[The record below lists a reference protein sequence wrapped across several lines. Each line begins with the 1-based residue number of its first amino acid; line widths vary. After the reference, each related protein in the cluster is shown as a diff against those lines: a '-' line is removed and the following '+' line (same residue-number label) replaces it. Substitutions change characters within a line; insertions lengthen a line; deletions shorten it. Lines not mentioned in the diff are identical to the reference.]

1 MVENYFDI
9 QIFDFSPILA
19 KKEEC
24 VNNEGNEGACLTVVG
39 QRVTIARVVRAYS
52 SAG

>member
-24 VNNEGNEGACLTVVG
+24 VNNEGACLTVVG